1 MPLIETMEGLMANTA
16 ADLTHRLPTPE
27 EIQSAAEAATALA
40 RAKAYDGALTV
51 GNPEAGQLRLAP
63 AISDLLVD
71 LLGHVAR
78 GEMVTFVPVGAMLTT
93 QQAADMLNVSRP
105 YLSGLLKQGAIP
117 FVPVG
122 SHRRIRFEDLMA
134 YKERRDSG
142 RVAALDELAR
152 LGQEF
157 DAS

>member
-1 MPLIETMEGLMANTA
+1 MANTA
-16 ADLTHRLPTPE
+16 ADLTRRLPTPE

-40 RAKAYDGALTV
+40 QAKAYDGALTV
-51 GNPEAGQLRLAP
+51 GDTDAGQLRLAP

-105 YLSGLLKQGAIP
+105 YLSGLLKQGEIP

-134 YKERRDSG
+134 YKERRDSV
-142 RVAALDELAR
+142 RVAALDKLA
-152 LGQEF
+152 
-157 DAS
+157 